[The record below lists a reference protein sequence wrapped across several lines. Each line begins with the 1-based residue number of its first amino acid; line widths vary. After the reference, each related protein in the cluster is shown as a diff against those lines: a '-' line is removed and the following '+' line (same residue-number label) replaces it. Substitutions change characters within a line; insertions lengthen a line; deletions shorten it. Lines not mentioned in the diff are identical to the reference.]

1 MKVFK
6 ILICAVF
13 VLVISACHDKNKTI
27 YDYPD
32 DDPTNEQGNIGDPC
46 TKNEDCKSGLV
57 CLNKVC
63 SEPVSDH
70 DQTDDTDTE
79 PDGDEPTDDADT
91 TPADDTD
98 SDTGDHDINP
108 TDDTDTNP
116 DEDEPED
123 TDTKPDEDVG
133 PYVPECGNGIKDE
146 GEECDNGLGNS
157 NESGI
162 TGITCRTDCTL
173 AKCGDGIEDSGELC
187 DDGNRADGDYCRYD
201 CQGITGYCGDGILQ
215 TNEVCDSRNN
225 PYCKEDCSEKT
236 GECGDGILQSF
247 EVCDNAHPSIGN
259 HEGIGSYCKS
269 NCKEK
274 SGLRCGD
281 KILQADM
288 EECDDGDLLN
298 GTYNHCNSKCND
310 SSPHCGD
317 GILQRSNCNGY
328 GANCVVFAGAN
339 EVCDDG
345 NNEDG
350 DYCSSDCQ
358 TSFGSCGDG
367 IIQRENCEG
376 YEENCIVTE
385 GINEVCDKAIDGPYC
400 SDDCKESFGKCGD
413 GIVQEGIEE
422 CDYGENGENGPVPN
436 GNLDCTYGSFAPCER
451 CTLSCKKIN
460 GNLAFCGDGKRQ
472 SGEACDN
479 GETGANPNGN
489 TECAY
494 GKTSC
499 KVCSTDCQNESD
511 GNTYFCGDGKI
522 DTDYGE
528 KCDPQKAD
536 DPNSP
541 YCSDNC
547 KQIVGRCGDGL
558 PNGNEECDNG
568 ETGPNP
574 NGNTRCAYGEKEC
587 EVCTTDCKIAAGTE
601 TSYCGNGGI
610 DESNGEKCDDRQNN
624 GKYLFNNPGYC
635 NKNCKG
641 WGEGGFCGD
650 GTLQRANCEGFN
662 NCNTAEGANEA
673 CDNGTDNGKTD
684 CAYGETS
691 CTVCTSSCTQ
701 TDGTE
706 TSYCGDGKVD
716 SENGE
721 KCDDGNTE
729 DGDYCS
735 ADCKTNTGYCGDGT
749 KQDNEVC
756 DKADPSVGNL
766 EGIGVYCSDDCQT
779 KFGECGDGIRN
790 KDSNGNWLE
799 VCDDGVNNGKYSPDA
814 NNLYCNENCQGK
826 GEGGYCGD
834 ATWQENEEECE
845 HGGNI
850 QIYCT
855 YGQNE
860 CQVCTSDCTL
870 TAGKTAKCNDGILQR
885 EDCTGYEDK
894 GCVVT
899 PNAQETCDDGVNN
912 GRYGGFCNSECKGI
926 TPYCGDGILHRED
939 CTGMTICDE
948 NTTENCCVE
957 VIGADEK
964 CDDGEHNGQYLH
976 DAPGYCD
983 SGCKGRGAG
992 GYCGDHKKNGTEVC
1006 DEGDGINGIYG
1017 HCNSDCS
1024 GDSPKCGDGI
1034 LHREDCE
1041 GYGENCVEFTG
1052 ANEECD
1058 DGLYNSQY
1066 NHCNSNC
1073 SAQLTCGDGIIQRE
1087 DCTGMTICDEN
1098 TTENC
1103 CVEVAGATEK
1113 CDDGEENGGYE
1124 KCNST
1129 CTDYNEGGYC
1139 GDGILQ
1145 KANCEGYD
1153 ICDENITENCCVVT
1167 PGADE
1172 KCDSGANNGKYS
1184 LEAPGYCN
1192 SNCDGFAEGGT
1203 CNDGIIQREDCT
1215 GFDIC
1220 NENITEN
1227 CCVVTEGANESCDE
1241 GDDNGQYKH
1250 CNSTCSGS
1258 SSCGDGIRDK
1268 DSEGNWLEKC
1278 DDGFLNG
1285 KYGNHCNTD
1294 CDGYTGYC
1302 DDGIIQRPNCEGY
1315 GENCV
1320 VTLDGTEE
1328 CDDNVFNNGTY
1339 GHCDDE
1345 CKGMRPERCGDGIIH
1360 RENCEDLTNCIEV
1373 PGAYENCD
1381 DGDDNNGNFGK
1392 CDKKCEVVINYR
1404 CGDGKVQKEKIEE
1417 CGAMDICDE
1426 NIITNCC
1433 EVVVF
1438 AQGDQSE
1445 FCDEGDGN
1453 NGTQEHCNST
1463 CSGMTPYCGDG
1474 IIQRSNC
1481 TGYGEN
1487 CRVVEGMTE
1496 ECDDGY
1502 YNNYYGHCN
1511 ENCTEIRPEK
1521 CGDGIIQR
1529 FNCTGFTNCEVVQ
1542 GAYENCDEGNDN
1554 GSYYGHCNENCSN
1567 TTSNGSC
1574 GDGKIQKEDCGDMVI
1589 CNENITSNCCEV
1601 VEFKPGD
1608 TQETCDEGKQGNG
1621 YHGHCNENCNGTSYC
1636 GDGILGKDEICEPE
1650 LPFPPAEF
1658 GIPAI
1663 PCNLLSQFGNNALIP
1678 SCKADC
1684 MLNLEVCE
1692 NKSLYISPFFETYQT
1707 VCYDEDGTVLDPC
1720 PGSSENF
1727 YGQEPGF
1734 DNNEFRYTAHNFDV
1748 VGDIVTENVS
1758 GLMWQKETPEN
1769 YDYTLSDAEE
1779 YCNSLTIGGYSDW
1792 RLPTAAEFSTII
1804 NYAETTDG
1812 VYIHSSFTEN
1822 RTDYLTKEGVVFS
1835 LNDVTTS
1842 TPVNPVGNV
1851 KCVRGSCLAEQCI
1864 KRNMIF
1870 DYENALAT
1878 ISIPGGNLA
1887 NIKSVFWYF
1896 EIDKPEVS
1904 WKEALEFCESVET
1917 FDKID
1922 KMRLP
1927 TVNELIS
1934 LVDRNPLNPADGYF
1948 IFSKL
1953 KNTVWT
1959 STTVN
1964 AQHDKAYTINF
1975 ADGNIQISDKASAE
1989 THFVVCIE

>member
-6 ILICAVF
+6 ILICAMF

-57 CLNKVC
+57 CLDKVC
-63 SEPVSDH
+63 SEPVSDQ

-91 TPADDTD
+91 TPADDAD

-123 TDTKPDEDVG
+123 TDTQPDEDEE
-133 PYVPECGNGIKDE
+133 PYVPECGNGVKDG
-146 GEECDNGLGNS
+146 GEECDNGLENS
-157 NESGI
+157 DESGI
-162 TGITCRTDCTL
+162 TEMTCRTNCTW

-187 DDGNRADGDYCRYD
+187 DDGNRLDGDYCRSD
-201 CQGITGYCGDGILQ
+201 CHGITGYCGDGFKQ

-225 PYCKEDCSEKT
+225 PYCKEDCSEKI
-236 GECGDGILQSF
+236 GECGDGIKQSF
-247 EVCDNAHPSIGN
+247 EVCDKADPSVGN
-259 HEGIGSYCKS
+259 HEGIGSYCDS
-269 NCKEK
+269 YCKEK
-274 SGLRCGD
+274 SGRCGD
-281 KILQADM
+281 GIIQEDV
-288 EECDDGDLLN
+288 EDCDEGDLLN
-298 GTYNHCNSKCND
+298 GTYGNCNFNCKGT
-310 SSPHCGD
+310 SPHCGD

-328 GANCVVFAGAN
+328 GAACVVVTGAN

-345 NNEDG
+345 NYEDG

-367 IIQRENCEG
+367 TVQDFEK
-376 YEENCIVTE
+376 
-385 GINEVCDKAIDGPYC
+385 CDKAKTGVGEGQGIGVYC
-400 SDDCKESFGKCGD
+400 SDDCQTKFGECGD
-413 GIVQEGIEE
+413 GILNQDSNGNPLEE
-422 CDYGENGENGPVPN
+422 CDYGKNGENGPVPN
-436 GNLDCTYGSFAPCER
+436 GNLDCTYNSFASCER

-460 GNLAFCGDGKRQ
+460 GNLAFCGDGKKQ
-472 SGEACDN
+472 LVEECDN
-479 GETGANPNGN
+479 GETGTNPNGN
-489 TECAY
+489 TKCAY
-494 GKTSC
+494 GETEC
-499 KVCSTDCQNESD
+499 KVCSTLCKESD
-511 GNTYFCGDGKI
+511 GETSYCGDGII
-522 DTDYGE
+522 DE
-528 KCDPQKAD
+528 LNSEECDPNRTD
-536 DPNSP
+536 DPNSQ
-541 YCSDNC
+541 YCSDEC
-547 KQIVGRCGDGL
+547 KIEGRCGDGIK
-558 PNGNEECDNG
+558 NGNEECDNG
-568 ETGPNP
+568 ETGTNP
-574 NGNTRCAYGEKEC
+574 NGNTKCAYNEMECKVCSTLCKES
-587 EVCTTDCKIAAGTE
+587 DGE
-601 TSYCGNGGI
+601 TSYCGNGGT
-610 DESNGEKCDDRQNN
+610 DTSNGEKCDEASNN
-624 GKYLFNNPGYC
+624 GKYSFSSPGRC
-635 NKNCKG
+635 NEDCKG

-650 GTLQRANCEGFN
+650 GKTQRANCEGFDS
-662 NCNTAEGANEA
+662 CTTAEGANEA

-684 CAYGETS
+684 CTYGETS
-691 CTVCTSSCTQ
+691 CKVCSKSCVESDGNTSF
-701 TDGTE
+701 
-706 TSYCGDGKVD
+706 CGDGKTD
-716 SENGE
+716 EINHE

-735 ADCKTNTGYCGDGT
+735 ADCRTKTGYCGDGIQ
-749 KQDNEVC
+749 QDNEAC
-756 DKADPSVGNL
+756 DDGNT
-766 EGIGVYCSDDCQT
+766 EDGDYCSADCQT

-790 KDSNGNWLE
+790 KDNNGNWLE

-814 NNLYCNENCQGK
+814 NNLYCNENCQGR

-834 ATWQENEEECE
+834 GTWQENEEDCE

-850 QIYCT
+850 QLSCP
-855 YGQNE
+855 YGE
-860 CQVCTSDCTL
+860 KDCQVCTSSCTL
-870 TAGKTAKCNDGILQR
+870 TAGKTAFCDDGILQR
-885 EDCTGYEDK
+885 ADCTGYEDK

-899 PNAQETCDDGVNN
+899 PKAEETCDDAEKN
-912 GRYGGFCNSECKGI
+912 GKYGGFCNAECKGK
-926 TPYCGDGILHRED
+926 TPYCNDGILQRTD
-939 CTGMTICDE
+939 CTNYD
-948 NTTENCCVE
+948 NCVTFE
-957 VIGADEK
+957 GADEE
-964 CDDGEHNGQYLH
+964 CDDGIENNGKYKQ
-976 DAPGYCD
+976 DAPGYCNSD
-983 SGCKGRGAG
+983 CKGRGEG
-992 GYCGDHKKNGTEVC
+992 GYCGDGVWQQYNESCDSGTEN
-1006 DEGDGINGIYG
+1006 NGKYG
-1017 HCNSDCS
+1017 FCNNDCS
-1024 GDSPKCGDGI
+1024 GNSPKCGDGI
-1034 LHREDCE
+1034 IHREDCTN
-1041 GYGENCVEFTG
+1041 YDNCEFLAG
-1052 ANEECD
+1052 VNEECD
-1058 DGLYNSQY
+1058 DGEENGSY
-1066 NHCNSNC
+1066 NHCNNSC
-1073 SAQLTCGDGIIQRE
+1073 TATPACGDGIIQRE
-1087 DCTGMTICDEN
+1087 DCSGMTICDEN

-1129 CTDYNEGGYC
+1129 CTDYNEAGSC

-1145 KANCEGYD
+1145 RADCTGYNNCVE
-1153 ICDENITENCCVVT
+1153 T
-1167 PGADE
+1167 PGAEE
-1172 KCDSGANNGKYS
+1172 KCDSGDNNGKYL

-1203 CNDGIIQREDCT
+1203 CNDGIIQRSDCE
-1215 GFDIC
+1215 GYDIC
-1220 NENITEN
+1220 DENITQN
-1227 CCVVTEGANESCDE
+1227 CCVVTEGANETCDE
-1241 GDDNGQYKH
+1241 GDDNGQYDH
-1250 CNSTCSGS
+1250 CNSTCSGR

-1268 DSEGNWLEKC
+1268 DSEGNWLETC
-1278 DDGFLNG
+1278 DHGFLNG
-1285 KYGNHCNTD
+1285 TYGNYCNAD

-1315 GENCV
+1315 DNCV

-1328 CDDNVFNNGTY
+1328 CDDGTLYNGTY
-1339 GHCDDE
+1339 GRCDYE
-1345 CKGMRPERCGDGIIH
+1345 CKGTRPERCGDGIIH
-1360 RENCEDLTNCIEV
+1360 RENCENYTNCIEV
-1373 PGAYENCD
+1373 PGAYEKCD
-1381 DGDDNNGNFGK
+1381 DGDNNGNFGN

-1404 CGDGKVQKEKIEE
+1404 CGDGKVQRRSIEY
-1417 CGAMDICDE
+1417 CAGMDICDE
-1426 NIITNCC
+1426 NTTTNCC

-1438 AQGDQSE
+1438 AQGDE
-1445 FCDEGDGN
+1445 PEICDEGAL
-1453 NGTQEHCNST
+1453 NGTQKHCNST

-1474 IIQRSNC
+1474 IIQRSDC

-1554 GSYYGHCNENCSN
+1554 GRYYGHCDANCS
-1567 TTSNGSC
+1567 SKNGSC

-1650 LPFPPAEF
+1650 LPFPPAEL

-1663 PCNLLSQFGNNALIP
+1663 PCNLLSQFGNYAFIP
-1678 SCKADC
+1678 SCNANC

-1769 YDYTLSDAEE
+1769 YDYTLNEAKE
-1779 YCNSLTIGGYSDW
+1779 YCNNLTIGGYSDW

-1812 VYIHSSFTEN
+1812 AYIHSSFTEN
-1822 RTDYLTKEGVVFS
+1822 QINYLTKEGVVFS

-1864 KRNMIF
+1864 ERDMIL
-1870 DYENALAT
+1870 DYDNALVT
-1878 ISIPGGNLA
+1878 ISIPGGEITNT
-1887 NIKSVFWYF
+1887 KSVFWYF

-1904 WKEALEFCESVET
+1904 WKEALEFCESVEP